1 MATDFSHT
9 RRLTLHTVIALC
21 LAIIF
26 AFVVRHFT
34 SSILLGGWLRV
45 PGELFL
51 RGLFMLVIP
60 IIITSMVCGA
70 SQLSG
75 PAVIRSG
82 LLAIALYLLTTVIA
96 VSLSL
101 LIASHFPFYVAQQVQ
116 AVDPV
121 DISQAPSAVNVLIS
135 TIPKN
140 IFRSM
145 AEGDMLPIV
154 VFSTFLGLVLATR
167 KHQFPVVMSFFEECS
182 KLLIAWIQVIIQFAP
197 IGVFFLVAFAL
208 YRTGAD
214 LLYLMLQYFML
225 VAGILLL
232 HALGTYAVLIKIFT
246 RLSLRE
252 FYSSILS
259 VATLAFGVSSSVAV
273 LPITLQTVQERL
285 KVPKA
290 IAALTIPLGATI
302 NMDGTAIM
310 QGVATI
316 FIAHTYGISL
326 SLMHYLMIISLS
338 TLASIGTA
346 GVPSAGLVML
356 AMVLEHIG
364 LPASGI
370 ALIIGVDRLL
380 DMCRTA
386 VNVTGDALVACAV
399 SHYSNKRKQGVCVEV
414 K

>member
-1 MATDFSHT
+1 
-9 RRLTLHTVIALC
+9 
-21 LAIIF
+21 
-26 AFVVRHFT
+26 
-34 SSILLGGWLRV
+34 
-45 PGELFL
+45 
-51 RGLFMLVIP
+51 
-60 IIITSMVCGA
+60 
-70 SQLSG
+70 
-75 PAVIRSG
+75 
-82 LLAIALYLLTTVIA
+82 
-96 VSLSL
+96 
-101 LIASHFPFYVAQQVQ
+101 
-116 AVDPV
+116 
-121 DISQAPSAVNVLIS
+121 
-135 TIPKN
+135 
-140 IFRSM
+140 
-145 AEGDMLPIV
+145 
-154 VFSTFLGLVLATR
+154 
-167 KHQFPVVMSFFEECS
+167 MSFFEESS

-197 IGVFFLVAFAL
+197 IGVFFLVASAL

-214 LLYLMLQYFML
+214 LLYLMLQYFLL

-232 HALGTYAVLIKIFT
+232 HALGTYAVLIKLFT
-246 RLSLRE
+246 RLSLQE
-252 FYSSILS
+252 FYSSIVS

-273 LPITLQTVQERL
+273 LPVTLETVQERL

-316 FIAHTYGISL
+316 FIAHTYGVSL

-356 AMVLEHIG
+356 AMVLEYIG

-399 SHYSNKRKQGVCVEV
+399 SRYASKRVRGVCEEA
-414 K
+414 